1 MKRETT
7 NKPSRV
13 PDRVAVFSPGKKL
26 IGVFSS
32 KTLLAKFMDVSTP
45 SVLYA
50 CNGTTVACN
59 GWYLRSL
66 GDVELELPGD
76 LGTLTLER
84 FDELNGEKRLT
95 YPDRGMRKKRTAK
108 VPS

>member
-1 MKRETT
+1 MKREATT
-7 NKPSRV
+7 RRPSKV
-13 PDRVAVFSPGKKL
+13 AERVAVFSPGKKL
-26 IGVFSS
+26 VGVFSS

-66 GDVELELPGD
+66 ENVDLEIPD
-76 LGTLTLER
+76 DFGTLTLEE
-84 FDELNGEKRLT
+84 FDVLNGEKRLT
-95 YPDRGMRKKRTAK
+95 YPDRGMRKKRAK
-108 VPS
+108 ATV